1 MNSTKTAKRAMA
13 ELREVAREI
22 PREEARVLHSEAVD
36 LVVKLEVRHGF
47 GRRKVRRVV
56 VAK

>member
-1 MNSTKTAKRAMA
+1 MNKTAKRAMA